1 MVQSQRPLLRDTA
14 GESRKKLLGLQ
25 SACCNFCMKED
36 TGIIAAII
44 LKLFF
49 FFLCVEE
56 MQDEFPELREVHA
69 LTERADHLE
78 ERRLYHSAREIY
90 KDAVSKLLPLIESIM
105 LFVVLPGG

>member
-1 MVQSQRPLLRDTA
+1 MLQFLHERRHWNNSCNYVEALFLLFV
-14 GESRKKLLGLQ
+14 
-25 SACCNFCMKED
+25 C
-36 TGIIAAII
+36 I
-44 LKLFF
+44 
-49 FFLCVEE
+49 EE

-78 ERRLYHSAREIY
+78 ERRLYQSAREIY